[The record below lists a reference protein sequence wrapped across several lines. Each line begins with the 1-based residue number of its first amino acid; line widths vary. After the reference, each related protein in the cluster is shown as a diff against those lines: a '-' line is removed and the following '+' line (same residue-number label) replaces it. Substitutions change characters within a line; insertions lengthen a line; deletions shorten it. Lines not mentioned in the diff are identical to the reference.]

1 MFIRF
6 RLVVFKTKF
15 CS

>member
-6 RLVVFKTKF
+6 RL
-15 CS
+15 